1 MDKQISSFEAHD
13 RPGED
18 HSLASDSNFK
28 CLLNYSLAGDEF
40 GRVADLDYSSYDDE
54 HISSVINETEKLED
68 GTVGC
73 KKNALARAVD
83 AMPEKFRIDAEC
95 TLDFTLNLVPA
106 ANP

>member
-1 MDKQISSFEAHD
+1 MLRCS
-13 RPGED
+13 R
-18 HSLASDSNFK
+18 SL
-28 CLLNYSLAGDEF
+28 
-40 GRVADLDYSSYDDE
+40 R
-54 HISSVINETEKLED
+54 H
-68 GTVGC
+68 GC